1 MDTAVLWW
9 LIFAGLIIAELL
21 TGSFYLLMLAI
32 GAVAGAIAAH
42 MGAGLNAQL
51 ISAIVFGAL
60 AVGGCYL
67 VRRRL
72 PKNAPAQRNK
82 DVNMD
87 VGELVEVQ
95 QWSEDG
101 TAQVR
106 YRGAQWMVI
115 SRSNT
120 TEQPGNY
127 RIAEVIGS
135 RLLVEKA

>member
-1 MDTAVLWW
+1 MDAPVLWW

-51 ISAIVFGAL
+51 ITAIVFGAL
-60 AVGGCYL
+60 AVYGCYL
-67 VRRRL
+67 VRRRF
-72 PKNAPAQRNK
+72 PKNAPAERNK

-87 VGELVEVQ
+87 VGELVEVN
-95 QWSEDG
+95 QWGEDG

-106 YRGAQWMVI
+106 YRGAQWTVI
-115 SRSNT
+115 SRANANT
-120 TEQPGNY
+120 EPGSY